1 MAGEET
7 YEEKVIDAF
16 TGDETVFA
24 LTEQF
29 PQTISI
35 LKEVGFEKI
44 TNPLLR
50 KTLGR
55 AITVRKA
62 CEEQGVDLNVL
73 REKIVTALPGLRV

>member
-7 YEEKVIDAF
+7 YEVKAIEVF
-16 TGDETVFA
+16 TGNETVFA

-29 PQTISI
+29 PQTIPI
-35 LKEVGFEKI
+35 PREVGFEKI

-55 AITVRKA
+55 AITVKKA
-62 CEEQGVDLNVL
+62 CEEQRVDFSVL
-73 REKIVTALPGLRV
+73 KEKIIAALPALRV